1 MTKWP
6 WLVLCLAVAGPATGC
21 NYRADKARAEAAALE
36 AREKRLEARLARA
49 EQTQSAGQ
57 AVAMWIMPP
66 ALSEIS
72 GIALTGDG
80 RLLAH
85 DDELARVF
93 EIDPK
98 RGVILKSFMLG
109 KGLHGDFEGIT
120 VVGQDLYMMLSNGL
134 LYRFRE
140 GENQSRVDYTT
151 FDTHLGKECEFEGV
165 AYEKDSARLLLP
177 CKHVKLKHLDDQV
190 VIYKWK
196 IGSRDST
203 GITMLT
209 VPLGEV
215 IGDNKW
221 KKFRPSD
228 ITVDPATGNYV
239 LISSLEKGLVVMTPA
254 GDVIRSER
262 LPGKHAQAEGVAI
275 TSDNILIIS
284 DEATSKP
291 ASITLYK
298 WNRPDREGITQ

>member
-1 MTKWP
+1 MRKWP
-6 WLVLCLAVAGPATGC
+6 CLVLCLAVAGLSTGC
-21 NYRADKARAEAAALE
+21 NFRAEKAKAEAAALD

-49 EQTQSAGQ
+49 ERTQSVDQ
-57 AVAMWIMPP
+57 PVAMWLMPP
-66 ALSEIS
+66 ALAEIS

-98 RGVILKSFMLG
+98 RGVVLKSFMLG
-109 KGLHGDFEGIT
+109 NGLHGDFEGIT

-140 GENQSRVDYTT
+140 GANQSRVNYAT

-165 AYEKDSARLLLP
+165 AYEKDSARLVLP
-177 CKHVKLKHLDDQV
+177 CKHVKLKHLDDEV
-190 VIYKWK
+190 VIYRWK
-196 IGSRDST
+196 IGSKDST

-209 VPLGEV
+209 IPLGEV

-228 ITVDPATGNYV
+228 ITIDPATGNYV
-239 LISSLEKGLVVMTPA
+239 LISSLEKGLVVMTPD
-254 GDVIRSER
+254 GNVVRSQR

-298 WNRPDREGITQ
+298 WNRPDPGVTTQ

>member
-1 MTKWP
+1 MTKWLC
-6 WLVLCLAVAGPATGC
+6 LVLCLAVSGPATAC
-21 NYRADKARAEAAALE
+21 NYQAEKAKANAAALD

-49 EQTQSAGQ
+49 KRTQSAAQ
-57 AVAMWIMPP
+57 PVAMWIMPP

-93 EIDPK
+93 EIDPR
-98 RGVILKSFMLG
+98 RGVVLKSFMLG

-120 VVGQDLYMMLSNGL
+120 VAGQDLYMMLSNGL

-140 GENQSRVDYTT
+140 GENQSRVNYET

-165 AYEKDSARLLLP
+165 AYEKDSARLILP
-177 CKHVKLKHLDDQV
+177 CKNVKIKHLDDEL

-228 ITVDPATGNYV
+228 MTIDPATGNYV
-239 LISSLEKGLVVMTPA
+239 LISSLEKGLVVMTPD
-254 GDVIRSER
+254 GEVIRSER

-291 ASITLYK
+291 ATITLYK
-298 WNRPDREGITQ
+298 WKRPEPGAIAQ